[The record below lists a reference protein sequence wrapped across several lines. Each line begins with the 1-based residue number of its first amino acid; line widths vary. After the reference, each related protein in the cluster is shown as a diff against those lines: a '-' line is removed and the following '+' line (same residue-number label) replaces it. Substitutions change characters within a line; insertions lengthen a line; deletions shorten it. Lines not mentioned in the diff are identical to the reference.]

1 MEKTGT
7 TAMVTC
13 PTQQISNNEHEK
25 EDLDKVQN
33 SDLTVKRKGNLKRKQ
48 FDNDELLQ
56 PPKKRIKKSE
66 TCYEMNKD
74 DNDIAESTITND
86 DYINPRT
93 TNCKNQHKGSKNKH
107 ERKEKVEKTSLTRG
121 TSADGQCNG
130 FNNMDTSTHVD
141 SASTSTVMDTKETS
155 TQSEA
160 GPMEVDIPEVSSY
173 DTNEQ
178 AKQVQ
183 CGISE
188 PDQEIRDQI
197 LENEANIK
205 DHMDH
210 TNNTSKPNVQRTTEN
225 TAAHFETITNNA
237 CGMNKLEKG
246 LDELTTIE
254 EFSEKDL
261 PCGTCN
267 SLGMYT
273 RIRNLQMS
281 FLSDAYVHGLT
292 NVYS

>member
-7 TAMVTC
+7 TAMVTD

-33 SDLTVKRKGNLKRKQ
+33 NDSTVTKRGNLKRKQ

-56 PPKKRIKKSE
+56 SPKKRIKKSE
-66 TCYEMNKD
+66 TCYEMN
-74 DNDIAESTITND
+74 I
-86 DYINPRT
+86 
-93 TNCKNQHKGSKNKH
+93 
-107 ERKEKVEKTSLTRG
+107 
-121 TSADGQCNG
+121 
-130 FNNMDTSTHVD
+130 DTSTQAD
-141 SASTSTVMDTKETS
+141 SASTSTVMNTDETS
-155 TQSEA
+155 TQNEA
-160 GPMEVDIPEVSSY
+160 CPMEVDIPEVSSH
-173 DTNEQ
+173 DTNKQ
-178 AKQVQ
+178 AKPVQ

-188 PDQEIRDQI
+188 PDQEIRDEI

-210 TNNTSKPNVQRTTEN
+210 TNNTSKPYVQRTTEN

-254 EFSEKDL
+254 EFSENVL

-281 FLSDAYVHGLT
+281 FLNDVYVHGLT